1 MHRPQIHNSHNLT
14 LRLHYTNDRDILNR
28 LAEED
33 SQAGFIKACIRKQIA
48 NENRH
53 KLMRDEDDIVTLYS
67 PQHNLTVIL
76 GRDGK
81 EYEVIGICKGEMNK
95 YLASNYAGQFKVK
108 I

>member
-1 MHRPQIHNSHNLT
+1 
-14 LRLHYTNDRDILNR
+14 
-28 LAEED
+28 
-33 SQAGFIKACIRKQIA
+33 
-48 NENRH
+48 
-53 KLMRDEDDIVTLYS
+53 MRDEDDIVTLYS